1 MTPRFSAGLKSSDF
15 LGHLPNPSSEKT
27 KINLHI
33 ALNTEH
39 YNCFFHNEST
49 IKHYKKKQF
58 YVCALNLSKK
68 TKTSEKSEKS
78 TSTKYC

>member
-27 KINLHI
+27 KINLHM

-49 IKHYKKKQF
+49 IKLYKKKQF
-58 YVCALNLSKK
+58 YVCVLNLHKK
-68 TKTSEKSEKS
+68 TKASENSEKS